1 MAAPMVLGIAM
12 ALPLGL
18 YVAVQNLDTLDLQ
31 EDRWGTITVFLSQ
44 GTGDAE
50 AAELANL
57 IEKNLDAT
65 VDPVSPA
72 LGMEEFREASGFGEA
87 LDLFEDNPLPWVL
100 HITPR
105 VGEGEELESAVGE
118 AAAWL
123 EAQPRVDLVQV
134 DHKWLERLAGLLEL
148 GKALVTVLATVLSL
162 AVVVVVANTI
172 RLDVANRADEIQVLN
187 MVGAPNGFIRQ
198 PFLYSGFWY
207 GLMGALLALVF
218 LQMAL
223 FYLQAPMERLLDAY
237 GNVVELRGTGVRGTV
252 TVLLG
257 GAFLGLAGS
266 WLAVRR
272 HLKQFR
278 LEDMARKK

>member
-1 MAAPMVLGIAM
+1 MTVLVLGIAM

-18 YVAVQNLDTLDLQ
+18 YVAVQNLNTLDLQ
-31 EDRWGTITVFLSQ
+31 QDRWGTITAFLEQ
-44 GTGDAE
+44 GVDETGARTLADA
-50 AAELANL
+50 AAETL
-57 IEKNLDAT
+57 EAT
-65 VDPVSPA
+65 VETFSPQR
-72 LGMEEFREASGFGEA
+72 GMEEFRQASGFGQA
-87 LDLFEDNPLPWVL
+87 LELFDENPLPWVL

-105 VGEGEELESAVGE
+105 TAEGGDLEAVV
-118 AAAWL
+118 AAAVDWL
-123 EAQPRVDLVQV
+123 GEQEAVEFVQV
-134 DHKWLERLAGLLEL
+134 DHKWLKRLAGLLEL
-148 GKALVTVLATVLSL
+148 GEALVTILVVVLAL

-207 GLMGALLALVF
+207 GLMGAILALAF
-218 LQMAL
+218 LHLAL
-223 FYLQAPMERLLDAY
+223 FYLQAPLEQLLDAY
-237 GNVVELRGTGVRGTV
+237 GNIFEIRYAGLQGTV

-266 WLAVRR
+266 WVAVRR

-278 LEDMARKK
+278 LEDMPRRK